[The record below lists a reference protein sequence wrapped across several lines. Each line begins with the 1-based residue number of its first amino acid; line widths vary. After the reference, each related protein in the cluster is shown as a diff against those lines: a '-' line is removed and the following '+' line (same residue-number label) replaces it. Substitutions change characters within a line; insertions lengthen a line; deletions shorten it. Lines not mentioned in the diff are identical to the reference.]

1 MLFKMLGIERTYDS
15 MRETMLE
22 TFHKPR
28 QIFVTQSRVLAEKV
42 EEYFAKLSES
52 HAAAQ
57 RTAEQSVQMAQ
68 TKLTSQ
74 DQGLVDRDEEQ
85 YHRGDLPKSYGDL
98 RDEHFPL
105 FLTFDHV
112 GMIQFSLR
120 GSPMTLIV
128 PQCRSLLGYW
138 KPSSLLGNMD
148 PFNSFLPALAMNSH
162 PITCQTTTCNSS
174 ELRLSRMGPS
184 STRTGLIFR
193 RTLPRTLV

>member
-15 MRETMLE
+15 MRDTMLE

-98 RDEHFPL
+98 RDQHFPL

-112 GMIQFSLR
+112 GISIFFLRRSL
-120 GSPMTLIV
+120 MMLIV
-128 PQCRSLLGYW
+128 PPMS
-138 KPSSLLGNMD
+138 
-148 PFNSFLPALAMNSH
+148 
-162 PITCQTTTCNSS
+162 
-174 ELRLSRMGPS
+174 
-184 STRTGLIFR
+184 
-193 RTLPRTLV
+193 

>member
-1 MLFKMLGIERTYDS
+1 MLGIERTYDS

-22 TFHKPR
+22 NFSKPR

-57 RTAEQSVQMAQ
+57 RTAEQSVQLAES
-68 TKLTSQ
+68 KLTSQ

-112 GMIQFSLR
+112 CL
-120 GSPMTLIV
+120 
-128 PQCRSLLGYW
+128 
-138 KPSSLLGNMD
+138 
-148 PFNSFLPALAMNSH
+148 FNPPLKDY
-162 PITCQTTTCNSS
+162 
-174 ELRLSRMGPS
+174 
-184 STRTGLIFR
+184 
-193 RTLPRTLV
+193 

>member
-22 TFHKPR
+22 SFPKPR

-42 EEYFAKLSES
+42 EEYFTKLSES

-57 RTAEQSVQMAQ
+57 RTAEQSMKMAQ
-68 TKLTSQ
+68 AKLTAQ

-98 RDEHFPL
+98 KDEHFPL

-112 GMIQFSLR
+112 GDC
-120 GSPMTLIV
+120 IV
-128 PQCRSLLGYW
+128 PSKESAHDWLISFLGYW
-138 KPSSLLGNMD
+138 KMSLPLGNTGR
-148 PFNSFLPALAMNSH
+148 PINFLSILEMSSRRRIYPT
-162 PITCQTTTCNSS
+162 ITCSNSA
-174 ELRLSRMGPS
+174 LRLSRIAHS
-184 STRTGLIFR
+184 
-193 RTLPRTLV
+193 